1 MVMNENMIGNI
12 MNNELTLL
20 WSNNAIQPVGFP
32 VEDCKYNIN
41 LVDEQMRKIDCIL
54 GKLIFYKMGAIIKIY
69 LIRPD
74 GVKSIYKE
82 FSSKKKTLR
91 EIVNKPALNEAI
103 VKYLLEKCPDLQQ
116 ILNISEFSVAIE
128 DTSRIDY
135 NIETKQKNKK
145 KISSI
150 KTSEDIENE
159 RFKRMQRFMGRNFPV
174 KGNIQSGKTK
184 FIISTSIW
192 FLLNNKS
199 VLLVLRNMKD
209 DKDQFS
215 TRCNDMSKNIG
226 NELEKQGFDRNMF
239 QIVCVDKN
247 SINKET
253 IRGDVPKIMIA
264 LYNNSQLKNFY
275 DLIGEE
281 EKNKYVVFIDEA
293 DMLHKTVT
301 GYETTENDTLTAS
314 VYLDNIVKSAFCSFS
329 VSGTILDA
337 ILKNNI
343 KAEDLIVLKSSASY
357 RSHNTFLV
365 EHLELPCKFT
375 STVSESIID
384 NDPNIISFLQ
394 MFSNL
399 RKINT
404 FYNEKHPN
412 YCLFR
417 VADVIKPM
425 EDFFETVS
433 KRFPD
438 IVFMVYN
445 GSGTKVHHSKIKN
458 IKLSCGTVSNYKN
471 GIHSFGKGITPSHI
485 LEWLKNNGG
494 VDKFPHI
501 ATIAGDLASRGISF
515 GSADFAE
522 CINNNRLGWHLTR
535 MYATFAKST
544 DLPELLQITGRLCI
558 VAFDGMPLTISM
570 TEKDHENLIK
580 GFNITEE
587 FINRA
592 KKQAPE
598 TILQDFVRDT
608 PMFKKKVPRGRH
620 LTKFENFKPKRVT
633 EKEDLEAGG
642 WLADKNGNYVL
653 KKVVVKTTD
662 NMGKEIEVKDMSQVT
677 KEGILF
683 GEEEKE
689 EKSEKEFDG
698 ELKEEEDINNN
709 EYIYYFIDKN
719 ILCENSIQKH
729 TVTKVI
735 DVIIKNNIQNKNI
748 LRTEVIK
755 HLLELKDFKL
765 ANIFQICGNF
775 DKGIIPKMKK
785 IKNIDTKGLIYWK
798 ESGRK
803 YFRYN
808 I

>member
-1 MVMNENMIGNI
+1 MANNNDNIIGNI
-12 MNNELTLL
+12 LNNEVTLL
-20 WSNNAIQPVGFP
+20 WKNNIIQTVGFP
-32 VEDCKYNIN
+32 KQDGKYNIR
-41 LVDEQMRKIDCIL
+41 LVDEQFKKIDCIL
-54 GKLIFYKMGAIIKIY
+54 GKLIYYKIGSIVKIY
-69 LIRPD
+69 LLNMYGTKI
-74 GVKSIYKE
+74 IYKE
-82 FSSKKKTLR
+82 FSIKKNTIR
-91 EIVNKPALNEAI
+91 EINVRPGMNEEI
-103 VKYLLEKCPDLQQ
+103 IKFLLQQCPDIQQ
-116 ILNISEFSVAIE
+116 VLNISNFSIAVDNAVE
-128 DTSRIDY
+128 DLEDNHRTR
-135 NIETKQKNKK
+135 NKNKK
-145 KISSI
+145 KISRV
-150 KTSEDIENE
+150 KTDQENDDE
-159 RFKRMQRFMGRNFPV
+159 RFKKLQRFMGRNFPV

-184 FIISTSIW
+184 FMICTALW
-192 FLLNNKS
+192 FLLQNKS
-199 VLLVLRNMKD
+199 SLFILRNFTD
-209 DKDQFS
+209 DKDQFRAR
-215 TRCNDMSKNIG
+215 TDNMRNKIG
-226 NELEKQGFDRNMF
+226 DELEKHGFDRNMF

-247 SINKET
+247 NINSEA
-253 IRGDVPKIMIA
+253 IRGDTPKIMIA

-301 GYETTENDTLTAS
+301 GNETTENEALTAS
-314 VYLDNIVKSAFCSFS
+314 VYLDKIVKDAFCSFS

-343 KAEDLIVLKSSASY
+343 RAEDLIVLKPSSSY

-365 EHLELPCKFT
+365 DHLELPCKFT
-375 STVSESIID
+375 SSTSESILE
-384 NDPNIISFLQ
+384 NDPNIIPYLHE
-394 MFSNL
+394 FSNL
-399 RKINT
+399 KKINT

-425 EDFFETVS
+425 EDFFKCCAKE
-433 KRFPD
+433 FPN
-438 IVFMVYN
+438 IVLMEYH
-445 GSGTKVHHSKIKN
+445 GAGLQMHHSKINKI
-458 IKLSCGTVSNYKN
+458 IKLSNGIESNYKN
-471 GIHSFGKGITPSHI
+471 NIHSFRKGVTPSHI

-501 ATIAGDLASRGISF
+501 VTIAGDLASRGISF
-515 GSADFAE
+515 GSADFAQ

-558 VAFDGMPLTISM
+558 VSFDGMPLTISM
-570 TEKDHENLIK
+570 TKKDHENLIK

-598 TILQDFVRDT
+598 TILHDFVRDT

-620 LTKFENFKPKRVT
+620 LTKFENFKPKKVT

-642 WLADKNGNYVL
+642 WLADKDGNYIL

-689 EKSEKEFDG
+689 VKPVEEE
-698 ELKEEEDINNN
+698 EVEEED
-709 EYIYYFIDKN
+709 
-719 ILCENSIQKH
+719 S
-729 TVTKVI
+729 VI
-735 DVIIKNNIQNKNI
+735 
-748 LRTEVIK
+748 R
-755 HLLELKDFKL
+755 LE
-765 ANIFQICGNF
+765 
-775 DKGIIPKMKK
+775 K
-785 IKNIDTKGLIYWK
+785 IKNAYNKTNSVINKIINKFVVENFRSLTKEELKLCGVNNIANYDRWNLGKSCQYKIIEKNMDGKYILRK
-798 ESGRK
+798 TVIESLK
-803 YFRYN
+803 